1 MGNYIINSERIM
13 KFEKQLSKSETK
25 YKYVGLPKNIR
36 EENFPEKDELFDV
49 KFESKTYKMK
59 VNNKGCIMLTQLY
72 DAHAFEEGETLKI
85 KSLKKGFE
93 FSVQ

>member
-1 MGNYIINSERIM
+1 ME
-13 KFEKQLSKSETK
+13 FVKQLSRSESK
-25 YKYVGLPKNIR
+25 YKYVGLPKNIC

-49 KFESKTYKMK
+49 KFKSKTYKMK
-59 VNNKGCIMLTQLY
+59 VNNKDCIMLTQLY

-85 KSLKKGFE
+85 KSSKKGFE